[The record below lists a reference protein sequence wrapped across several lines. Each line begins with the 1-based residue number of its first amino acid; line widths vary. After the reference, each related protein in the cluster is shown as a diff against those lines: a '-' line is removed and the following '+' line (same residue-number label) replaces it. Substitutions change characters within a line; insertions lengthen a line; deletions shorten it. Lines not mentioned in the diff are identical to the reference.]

1 MSVPAE
7 GDCVEPPEIDREGTF
22 GFARQSSQWM
32 RRSVALLLVSITL
45 LACGPDEPMAGQA
58 SPSHPIDLRAEYP
71 VGWTEL
77 PAPPEIR
84 NGAAQVWT
92 GSELL
97 IWGGYTGFDELDVVA
112 NGHAFDATEMT
123 WRPIDHAPIGPR
135 AHMAFAWTGSELLI
149 WGGWSGRYGYEF
161 AEEFF
166 DDGAAYDPVS
176 DSWRM
181 LPQAPIDAR
190 APLSVWTGRQ
200 MLVWGTALR
209 VEERPR
215 DGAAYD
221 PATDSWRPIAEAPI
235 ELTDATAVWTGT
247 EMIVFGAA
255 LHGGNHPE
263 TPTAIGA
270 AYDPASDT
278 WRQLPESDIDPNA
291 NTASWL
297 GDRLI
302 AWDYSENTSAYSP
315 GSATWSSLRGPPVD
329 ACEDVPKSVTAE
341 GFVLGEL
348 CGELVVMRPGEDRWH
363 NVTRRDLGFWPSSF
377 TPVEDL
383 VFVLGYEGIDPGSPT
398 RMFAFHPP
406 SSFTCGGFPGVQGNE
421 LAAAVAA
428 RFELLRS
435 DRPEALARPQ
445 IEDLLTAAGEAA
457 FEDPTSG
464 LGGLFADTALDRIVS
479 IDPLSGADRYR
490 VIVRLYD
497 LGGTGM
503 LFEEL
508 TLRGGTNL
516 SGDDCALLVDDA
528 SVRERLVGGRCRQKS
543 GGSRANTNASVR
555 GRALRSSTI
564 VDWKPQSIRSS
575 ANVRLCG

>member
-1 MSVPAE
+1 
-7 GDCVEPPEIDREGTF
+7 
-22 GFARQSSQWM
+22 M
-32 RRSVALLLVSITL
+32 RRSVALLLISIAL
-45 LACGPDEPMAGQA
+45 LACGPDAPMARGT
-58 SPSHPIDLRAEYP
+58 SSSHAIDLGVEYP

-84 NGAAQVWT
+84 TGAAQVWT
-92 GSELL
+92 GSQLL
-97 IWGGYTGFDELDVVA
+97 IWGGYTGFDEPNVVA
-112 NGHAFDATEMT
+112 TGLVFDAAEAAWNQT
-123 WRPIDHAPIGPR
+123 APGPLEPR
-135 AHMAFAWTGSELLI
+135 ALIASAWTGSELLI

-161 AEEFF
+161 AEDFF
-166 DDGAAYDPVS
+166 DDGAAYDPLS

-190 APLSVWTGRQ
+190 APLSIWTGRE

-209 VEERPR
+209 VEDRPR

-235 ELTDATAVWTGT
+235 ELTDAIAVWTGT

-255 LHGGNHPE
+255 LHGGNFPE

-270 AYDPASDT
+270 AYDPASDS
-278 WRQLPESDIDPNA
+278 WRELPESDINPNA

-315 GSATWSSLRGPPVD
+315 DSATWSSLRGPPVD

-341 GFVLGEL
+341 GFVFGEL
-348 CGELVVMRPGEDRWH
+348 CGELVLMRLGEDRWH
-363 NVTRRDLGFWPSSF
+363 NVTRRDLGFWPASF

-383 VFVLGYEGIDPGSPT
+383 VFVLGYEGIDPGAST
-398 RMFAFHPP
+398 RMVAFRPP
-406 SSFTCGGFPGVQGNE
+406 SSFRCGGFPGLHEAE
-421 LAAAVAA
+421 LADAVAA

-435 DRPEALARPQ
+435 DRPEALARPE
-445 IEDLLTAAGEAA
+445 IEDLLSAAGEAA

-464 LGGLFADTALDRIVS
+464 LGGLFAHTSLDRIVS
-479 IDPLSGADRYR
+479 IDPLSGAKGFR
-490 VIVRLYD
+490 VVARLYD

-508 TLRGGTNL
+508 TLRAETNL
-516 SGDDCALLVDDA
+516 SGDECALIVDDA
-528 SVRERLVGGRCRQKS
+528 SLREG
-543 GGSRANTNASVR
+543 
-555 GRALRSSTI
+555 
-564 VDWKPQSIRSS
+564 
-575 ANVRLCG
+575 